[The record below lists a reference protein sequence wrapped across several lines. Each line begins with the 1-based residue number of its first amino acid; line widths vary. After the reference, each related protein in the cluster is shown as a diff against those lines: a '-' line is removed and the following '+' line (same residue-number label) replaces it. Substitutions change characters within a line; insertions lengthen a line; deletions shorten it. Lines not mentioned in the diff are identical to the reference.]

1 LDDCL
6 SAVDTKTEHQILNN
20 LQEIMK
26 GRTSV
31 VISHRVSSAKLA
43 DKIIMLDGG
52 HVIEQGTHE
61 ELMAKEGAYK
71 ELLRNNFKQK
81 KLIRKLELTFIKF
94 WSDDLAL
101 RYSAK
106 RSACKGRAFFA
117 LVLLNL
123 LKQIPNQSLYS

>member
-1 LDDCL
+1 
-6 SAVDTKTEHQILNN
+6 
-20 LQEIMK
+20 MK

-52 HVIEQGTHE
+52 HVIEQGTHD
-61 ELMAKEGAYK
+61 ELMAKKGAYK

-101 RYSAK
+101 IYSAK

-117 LVLLNL
+117 FVH
-123 LKQIPNQSLYS
+123 Y